1 MMKRISSS
9 NIRKFIPSSGIIQFF
24 LLCLSIYLMHCCYID
39 GYQNGY
45 NKGLSES
52 MVQRESRM
60 ITYEANHA
68 KHITDILK

>member
-1 MMKRISSS
+1 MMKRI
-9 NIRKFIPSSGIIQFF
+9 NANNLRKFIPSSGIIQLL

-52 MVQRESRM
+52 RVQQQSRM
-60 ITYEANHA
+60 ITYEVNHA